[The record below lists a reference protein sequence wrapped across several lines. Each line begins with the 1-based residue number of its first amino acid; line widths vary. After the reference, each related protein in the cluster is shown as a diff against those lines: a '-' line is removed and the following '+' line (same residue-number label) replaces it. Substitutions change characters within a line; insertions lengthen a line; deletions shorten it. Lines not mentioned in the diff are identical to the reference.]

1 MFDKYFEGWSQKDKW
16 KGVFEIEWIY
26 LKDIPNKEFKEI
38 RNPYIFIF
46 PSLFLPFYKIS
57 LNSNKP
63 VHNSRDCQEVPTE
76 EGIKVVKIFQK
87 SPNISSIIA
96 KIKG

>member
-38 RNPYIFIF
+38 RNPYILIF
-46 PSLFLPFYKIS
+46 PSLFLFYK
-57 LNSNKP
+57 
-63 VHNSRDCQEVPTE
+63 
-76 EGIKVVKIFQK
+76 KV
-87 SPNISSIIA
+87 
-96 KIKG
+96 